1 MDGVNVLELFIFL
14 FAEVERLCLCAPS
27 AWDVNDIYRGGACNY
42 EKEGAHNYIR
52 LRVR

>member
-1 MDGVNVLELFIFL
+1 MVLM
-14 FAEVERLCLCAPS
+14 CLSSSCSCLLKLNDCACVLLQHVY
-27 AWDVNDIYRGGACNY
+27 VNDIYRGGACNY